1 MLFIDTQYRF
11 YFIVKRLKNA
21 FLMYIYKVRIRNF
34 DKSKICLWFTTG
46 RGVRGGLWSKNSF
59 LGKIRFKSYIIKNQS
74 RKSKSK
80 FFTFSWPLEGGG
92 GQPKRSAWQLFPR
105 FFLTLRKGPFPY
117 RFWTAKSAFLSAFL
131 GTFISK
137 STFFALFLALLKV
150 LILLLELYF
159 ALFFALFLVALFWAL
174 FVVFVCFL

>member
-1 MLFIDTQYRF
+1 MHGGHWSQTKCFYLRLATKYFYFYQPVREVLKRNWKKAVRLTALGIWFLDTQIRF

-80 FFTFSWPLEGGG
+80 FFTFSWPLDGGG
-92 GQPKRSAWQLFPR
+92 STQAVS
-105 FFLTLRKGPFPY
+105 LT
-117 RFWTAKSAFLSAFL
+117 AFSQ
-131 GTFISK
+131 FICLTPSQG
-137 STFFALFLALLKV
+137 
-150 LILLLELYF
+150 
-159 ALFFALFLVALFWAL
+159 
-174 FVVFVCFL
+174 